1 MYDSSNS
8 DGPSAVTTPGS
19 QPSQTQTQNSRA
31 LAPRP
36 SDGSSGVDSDLAH
49 PGAAGTLS
57 GSKKRVVQ
65 ASRGVATMTPD
76 RLARKRANDREAQR
90 AVRERTKAQIRE
102 LQDEVS
108 VLKNDQAHLQHILQE
123 NSALQA
129 ENTAMKQAMAQLVHQ
144 LDSQNIGQQSSMQH
158 HQHHHEHHHHHHNH
172 RGSHYRHRD
181 QRISQEYSRSTTK
194 SSTVTGES
202 SDQSFH
208 RDNSGESS
216 SSSDPNC
223 CSPGNSNLVLPS
235 IEEMTR
241 RPFPDASKGPG
252 SSYSHDSSSKH
263 ESNMTH
269 QRESFEQNSFKDHQ
283 PSFQPMDKHH
293 HHRHQHRHQNQ
304 HQKPQ
309 QYGYSSSPSL
319 SPPYYQAL
327 NQETSRFMLSTHIN
341 LEDLPNMSASVGDFG
356 KPNVAM
362 IEALENFYGNGNG
375 RHADGNGNDS
385 WNGNGKKYNNDGLN
399 DTNMGN
405 SENGSI
411 DNRTVRKGN
420 SLYNNSRHIKLPL
433 LHASSTCE
441 IDSFLLPLL
450 SMSDQ
455 CQPTQIDI
463 AVLLAPSI
471 VSYNPQRV
479 KLDPFSTA
487 LAEIMLLVEPPAD
500 ERVPERVAVM
510 YTAFLLI
517 RYMMNAT
524 TENFGCVPE
533 FLKPLED
540 QLERT
545 HAVWIDFIPFPHARI
560 KLIADS
566 SREGGDNDGGNSNS
580 NDGGNSNSNDDGVSI
595 DSSNGNGDEGRTT
608 SDDSSTARGAEPP
621 RPFFLE
627 YFACLSINWPY
638 QDSDVLLAANG
649 SDAGSR
655 ELMINPVFEAHIR
668 KLENWSVSRDFLDTF
683 PEFEHLIN
691 LQEN

>member
-1 MYDSSNS
+1 MDDCSNS
-8 DGPSAVTTPGS
+8 DGLSAVTTPGS

-36 SDGSSGVDSDLAH
+36 SDGSSGVGSDLAH

-57 GSKKRVVQ
+57 APKKRVVQ

-108 VLKNDQAHLQHILQE
+108 VLKNDQAQLQHILQE

-144 LDSQNIGQQSSMQH
+144 LDSQSIGQQSSLQHHQHHHEH

-181 QRISQEYSRSTTK
+181 QRISQEYSRSAGK
-194 SSTVTGES
+194 SSTATGES

-208 RDNSGESS
+208 GDNSGESS
-216 SSSDPNC
+216 SSSDYPNC
-223 CSPGNSNLVLPS
+223 CSPGNSNMVLPS

-252 SSYSHDSSSKH
+252 SSYSRGSLSKH
-263 ESNMTH
+263 ESNMVH
-269 QRESFEQNSFKDHQ
+269 QRESFERNSFIDHQ
-283 PSFQPMDKHH
+283 PSFQPMDQHH
-293 HHRHQHRHQNQ
+293 HHQHQHRHKYQHRHQHQ

-309 QYGYSSSPSL
+309 QYSYSSSPSP

-327 NQETSRFMLSTHIN
+327 NQETSRFMLSARIN
-341 LEDLPNMSASVGDFG
+341 LEDLPNMSPSVGDFG
-356 KPNVAM
+356 KPSVAM

-375 RHADGNGNDS
+375 RHADGSGNGS
-385 WNGNGKKYNNDGLN
+385 WNGTGKKYNNDGLN

-405 SENGSI
+405 SENGSTE
-411 DNRTVRKGN
+411 NRAVRKGR
-420 SLYNNSRHIKLPL
+420 SLYNSRHIKLPL
-433 LHASSTCE
+433 LHAPSTCE
-441 IDSFLLPLL
+441 MDSFLLPLL
-450 SMSDQ
+450 NMSDQ
-455 CQPTQIDI
+455 CQPTQIEI
-463 AVLLAPSI
+463 AALLAPSI
-471 VSYNPQRV
+471 VSYNSLRV

-487 LAEIMLLVEPPAD
+487 LAEIMLLAEPPAG

-517 RYMMNAT
+517 RYMVNAT

-566 SREGGDNDGGNSNS
+566 SREGVGNDGGNSNG
-580 NDGGNSNSNDDGVSI
+580 NDG
-595 DSSNGNGDEGRTT
+595 NGNGDEGRTT
-608 SDDSSTARGAEPP
+608 SDDSSSVRGAEPP
-621 RPFFLE
+621 RPFFIK

-638 QDSDVLLAANG
+638 QDSDVLLVANG